1 MAEYRERLY
10 SVALALCHDETEAED
25 LVLRTLERIIEKI
38 GDYQERDSFYNWAC
52 VIMLNL
58 YRDSTRGKVV
68 QGTMPVG
75 GAAEMDALMEPVGAE
90 RIVMDVDSGIVRQVL
105 ERMPE
110 DMREVLLL
118 HYFMDMPVGKIAKF
132 LAMPVGTIKSRLH
145 YARLALAMR
154 LGAKLKKPAVVLIV
168 AALLLLGATAAV
180 VAVTRT
186 AVDGGAAS
194 GDAVP
199 VEDTE
204 TGKGTEG
211 IKGTYGMPDAV
222 LGESFVSGASGGSD
236 FNLNSEKGAGQM
248 NIKNKAAAFV
258 TAAATLGAVSAG
270 AEPIGSGL
278 AAYLTFDEAVVSN
291 RILNSTIT
299 GVTLSDSGIASGV
312 KSGEFGHSG
321 FGGYLDI
328 DQGWAR
334 LDGSQNL
341 TFENGNDFT
350 ICIWMRME
358 DAQTGDPVFVG
369 NGNWQTTGNPGV
381 LLATATGSSGWVAS
395 LNYSVSGT
403 SRVRVNSSDGGVL
416 ISMGKW
422 AFYAI
427 SHTSDGKF
435 NYYMSSNLGTLATI
449 CELDAPNFKLLFDS
463 LEERCPFHIGQHG
476 PGNYS
481 KKFVGKID
489 EFALWT
495 RGLSFSDINAI
506 YQNGRKGHLLD
517 DLLKPEMAVTDAGNG
532 NIDISFAGVRSE
544 DFGLYVAS
552 GAADG
557 GMDRFAWDHFDYVTN
572 VAPTDSSYTF
582 ALPEAFRNEGRYYR
596 FFLTKAADCQEIE
609 FLQNSETYAS
619 AWFHTGVNPNKD
631 TTVVGEVEIVNGST
645 WDEIFG
651 CCDSANK
658 CFYHLGF
665 YWGGKKWYTETKKLT
680 GGGTLQFGEGTTG
693 VRYAFDYGV
702 TGVSCWNSSMDAAST
717 YQETLSDRTVFP
729 DMTHSIVV
737 FRCEGQN
744 GTTYDRSFQ
753 GKMYSLAISTNGT
766 VACDYIP
773 VKNVSGVAGFYD
785 AATKTFIP
793 SETETDFVGGAATVG
808 RLTVQSATAKAM
820 TASDPVTA
828 YWVGGASGAID
839 DPDSWHCVNSYGEVI
854 EVVPSVLTEIVISN
868 AVQMFNVPVNSAFVC
883 RTITIATSIA
893 LTDDYDWR
901 GVDLAK
907 ITTDGTVNLNGH
919 ALRLAVPDDIGN
931 TVSFTDL
938 AGGGK
943 LHVEVPASRTVDN
956 TNLSLSGALALVKDG
971 DGTLIAN
978 RQNQTFTG
986 GVSVEG
992 GTLKT
997 TAFISTCI
1005 LGPSGSK
1012 ITVGN
1017 CGTLRVENGYT
1028 GLEDYDLELAGGT
1041 LYMFCSQALSGRSV
1055 IGSMTLSANSTL
1067 HLESVPGVGGDST
1080 CDIELA
1086 EGAVWDLGGYE
1097 LTGLFAT
1104 THTDFWIG
1112 KDKTVKPI
1120 FRNGT
1125 IILPSQVGYWQD
1137 WGSDAHDHVCYRYGM
1152 KNTRQ
1157 RADSSTYDFVNNI
1170 SRDAN
1175 FTQDGTMSVYGT
1187 YTPSDTNLCM
1197 KIRMMDGSTIN
1208 LAGRSNAMPTALD
1221 GPNNGSLRAMTFES
1235 GATINIEF
1243 GSRHL
1248 RQNEKVVSWSAIP
1261 AGITFVDPSR
1271 RWCLVVAE
1279 DGIYAVRGL
1288 KIIIR

>member
-1 MAEYRERLY
+1 
-10 SVALALCHDETEAED
+10 
-25 LVLRTLERIIEKI
+25 
-38 GDYQERDSFYNWAC
+38 
-52 VIMLNL
+52 
-58 YRDSTRGKVV
+58 
-68 QGTMPVG
+68 
-75 GAAEMDALMEPVGAE
+75 
-90 RIVMDVDSGIVRQVL
+90 
-105 ERMPE
+105 
-110 DMREVLLL
+110 
-118 HYFMDMPVGKIAKF
+118 
-132 LAMPVGTIKSRLH
+132 
-145 YARLALAMR
+145 
-154 LGAKLKKPAVVLIV
+154 
-168 AALLLLGATAAV
+168 
-180 VAVTRT
+180 
-186 AVDGGAAS
+186 
-194 GDAVP
+194 
-199 VEDTE
+199 
-204 TGKGTEG
+204 
-211 IKGTYGMPDAV
+211 
-222 LGESFVSGASGGSD
+222 
-236 FNLNSEKGAGQM
+236 M
-248 NIKNKAAAFV
+248 NIKNLATAFAV
-258 TAAATLGAVSAG
+258 TVLAATTAN

-278 AAYLTFDEAVVSN
+278 AAYLTFDDAIVSN
-291 RILNSTIT
+291 RIQNSTIT
-299 GVTLSDSGIASGV
+299 GVTLSDSGITSGV

-328 DQGWAR
+328 NQGWAR

-358 DAQTGDPVFVG
+358 SAQSGDPVFVG
-369 NGNWQTTGNPGV
+369 NGNWGTTSRPGV
-381 LLATATGSSGWVAS
+381 LLATASGSSGWVAS

-427 SHTSDGKF
+427 SHTADNKF
-435 NYYMSSNLGTLATI
+435 HYYMSTSLGTLATI
-449 CELDAPNFKLLFDS
+449 SELDAPNFKMLFDDVAA
-463 LEERCPFHIGQHG
+463 RMPFHLGQDG
-476 PGNYS
+476 TGTYS
-481 KKFVGKID
+481 RKFVGKLD

-517 DLLKPEMAVTDAGNG
+517 DLLKPEMEVTDAGNG
-532 NIDISFAGVRSE
+532 NVDISFAGARSE
-544 DFGLYVAS
+544 DYGLYVAS
-552 GAADG
+552 GAVDG
-557 GMDRFAWDHFDYVTN
+557 GMDRFAWDYFDYVTN
-572 VAPTDSSYTF
+572 VAPTDSSCTF
-582 ALPEAFRNEGRYYR
+582 TLPEAFRNEGRYYR

-609 FLQNSETYAS
+609 FLQNTETYAS

-631 TTVVGEVEIVNGST
+631 TTVVGEVEVVSGST

-658 CFYHLGF
+658 YFYHLGF

-717 YQETLSDRTVFP
+717 YQETLSDRNVFP
-729 DMTHSIVV
+729 DMTNSIVV
-737 FRCEGQN
+737 FRCEGPN
-744 GTTYDRSFQ
+744 GGTYDRSFQ
-753 GKMYSLAISTNGT
+753 GKIYSLAISTNGM

-773 VKNVSGVAGFYD
+773 VKNALGVAGFYD
-785 AATKTFIP
+785 AATETFIP
-793 SETETDFVGGAATVG
+793 SETGVDFMGGPASVG
-808 RLTVQSATAKAM
+808 RLTVQSTTAKAM

-828 YWVGGASGAID
+828 YWIGGASGAID
-839 DPDSWHCVNSYGEVI
+839 DPDSWHCVNSYGEII
-854 EVVPSVLTEIVISN
+854 EVVPSMLTDIVISN
-868 AVQMFNVPVNSAFVC
+868 AVQMFNVPADSAFAC
-883 RTITIATSIA
+883 KSIA
-893 LTDDYDWR
+893 FCQPDVPIGISVDLDNDYDLR
-901 GVDLAK
+901 GVDLTK
-907 ITTDGTVNLNGH
+907 IITDGAVNLNGH
-919 ALRLAVPDDIGN
+919 VLRVTVSEDIDN

-938 AGGGK
+938 TGGGE
-943 LHVEVPASRTVDN
+943 LHVEVPVGKTVDN
-956 TNLSLSGALALVKDG
+956 ANLSLSGALALVKDG

-978 RQNQTFTG
+978 RQSQAFTG
-986 GVSVEG
+986 GVSIEG

-997 TAFISTCI
+997 TAFINTRV

-1017 CGTLRVENGYT
+1017 CGTLRIENGYT
-1028 GLEDYDLELAGGT
+1028 GLEDYNLELAGGT
-1041 LYMFCSQALSGRSV
+1041 LYMCCSQALSGRSI
-1055 IGSMTLSANSTL
+1055 IGSMALSANSTL
-1067 HLESVPGVGGDST
+1067 HLESVPGVGGDSS

-1097 LTGLFAT
+1097 LTVLFAT
-1104 THTDFWIG
+1104 THTDLWIG

-1197 KIRMMDGSTIN
+1197 KIRMMNGSTIN
-1208 LAGRSNAMPTALD
+1208 LAGRNNAMPTALD
-1221 GPNNGSLRAMTFES
+1221 GPNNGSLRAMTFET
-1235 GATINIEF
+1235 GATINLDF
-1243 GSRHL
+1243 GSRRL
-1248 RQNEKVVSWSAIP
+1248 MQDEKVVSWSSIP
-1261 AGITFVDPSR
+1261 NGIKFVNPQRKWS
-1271 RWCLVVAE
+1271 LIVTS
-1279 DGIYAVRGL
+1279 DGIYVSQGL
-1288 KIIIR
+1288 KIFIR